1 MDRQKMLDRIHQGD
15 FVIAW
20 AAAIVIVLFATL
32 AIEALR

>member
-1 MDRQKMLDRIHQGD
+1 MNRQKMLDRIHQGD

-20 AAAIVIVLFATL
+20 AGAIVVVLFVTL

>member
-20 AAAIVIVLFATL
+20 AAAIVLALFVTL
-32 AIEALR
+32 AIEAIR